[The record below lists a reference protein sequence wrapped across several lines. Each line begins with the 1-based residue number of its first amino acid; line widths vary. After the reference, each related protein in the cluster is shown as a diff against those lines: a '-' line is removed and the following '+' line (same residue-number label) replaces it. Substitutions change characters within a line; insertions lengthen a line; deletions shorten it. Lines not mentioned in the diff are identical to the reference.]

1 MRVTCSQASSAY
13 SENLEITDSKH
24 VAVSG
29 LLMEVVMGHDRYPM
43 ALHICVRAGETRR
56 KGAYF
61 SYVFVPQLLSLI
73 YARIFLYIGE
83 TPPNRFLQG

>member
-1 MRVTCSQASSAY
+1 MMTNVRKPSDMRVTCSQASSAY

-43 ALHICVRAGETRR
+43 VPSIYACVRGKLGERVR
-56 KGAYF
+56 ISRMFLFPNFYRLSMPGYF
-61 SYVFVPQLLSLI
+61 
-73 YARIFLYIGE
+73 
-83 TPPNRFLQG
+83 